1 MITCHISK
9 YTQFTQ
15 NFATNTKRTVCRN
28 IFNNTFLFIRD
39 IFRLINYYGW
49 NKGDVFEQWLY
60 ELIEKKTGNRHF
72 TFADL
77 HKKVICCEQG
87 YKELYIVATNVTKQ
101 RAETI
106 SFENYPDL
114 EIAKAVRMSM
124 SIPIFFM
131 AVKNNDDV
139 FVDGGLTSNY
149 PIQIFDNKKYINNP
163 LNGILAYSGYDENY
177 CFNYE
182 TLGFRVDSTEE
193 KNYLNPTWQGDPNA
207 TKSLKKFIMALINFT
222 IEMVNK
228 KHLNDNDWN
237 RTVFIDSGDVGTTEF
252 KLQQNKINFLKELN
266 HEKIFIFN

>member
-1 MITCHISK
+1 MAYNFRNLVFEGGGVKGIAYGGALMRLDEMGLLYSVDRVAGTSAGAITACLMSLGYSSKEISK
-9 YTQFTQ
+9 IVAETDFSK
-15 NFATNTKRTVCRN
+15 FED
-28 IFNNTFLFIRD
+28 NTFLFIRD

-163 LNGILAYSGYDENY
+163 LNGILAYSGYDKIIV
-177 CFNYE
+177 
-182 TLGFRVDSTEE
+182 L
-193 KNYLNPTWQGDPNA
+193 
-207 TKSLKKFIMALINFT
+207 IM
-222 IEMVNK
+222 
-228 KHLNDNDWN
+228 KH
-237 RTVFIDSGDVGTTEF
+237 
-252 KLQQNKINFLKELN
+252 
-266 HEKIFIFN
+266 